1 MLKGIDVSVY
11 QGDIDWDK
19 VKPQIDFA
27 ILRMG
32 LGDDIP
38 SQDDAKF
45 ERNYAECVRLGVPF
59 AVYFF
64 SYAVNKAKVQSE
76 IAHIKRLLEGK
87 TINAPVYI
95 DVENTRGL
103 DWRTI
108 SNADML
114 SIMQEFNTQ
123 LNALGY
129 KMGIYSSRSAF
140 WNEKMSDPWYD
151 NVSKWVAE
159 YGDKVNDFN
168 RTYDIWQHTSKG
180 AIDGIN
186 GNVDM
191 NVMYNNIFTI
201 ELIPVAPI
209 EPSTMPVK
217 KSNEEIAQE
226 VMLGK
231 WGNGE
236 DRKTRLTAEGYDYN
250 AIQAIVNELA
260 VPKPVLKS
268 NDEIAKEVM
277 SGKWGNGNER
287 KTRLTQ
293 AGYNYD
299 AIQNIVNGLAT
310 SAKPVEPSYVTYTV
324 KRGDTLSGIASKFG
338 TNYKKIATDNG
349 INNPNKIYVGQQL
362 KIYK

>member
-1 MLKGIDVSVY
+1 MFKGIDVSVY
-11 QGDIDWDK
+11 QGDIDWDR
-19 VKPQIDFA
+19 VKPHIDFA
-27 ILRMG
+27 ILRIG

-45 ERNYAECVRLGVPF
+45 ERNYDECVRLGIPF

-114 SIMQEFNTQ
+114 GIMQEFNAQ

-151 NVSKWVAE
+151 NVSKWIAE

-191 NVMYNNIFTI
+191 NVMYNNVFSF
-201 ELIPVAPI
+201 EQAP
-209 EPSTMPVK
+209 SV
-217 KSNEEIAQE
+217 KSNEQLADE
-226 VMLGK
+226 VINGK
-231 WGNGE
+231 WGNGT
-236 DRKTRLTAEGYDYN
+236 DRKNRLTAAGYNYE
-250 AIQAIVNELA
+250 AVQTIVNERLG
-260 VPKPVLKS
+260 KSNLKS
-268 NDEIAKEVM
+268 LDEISREVVR
-277 SGKWGNGNER
+277 GKWGNGSER
-287 KTRLTQ
+287 VKRLTA
-293 AGYNYD
+293 AGYD
-299 AIQNIVNGLAT
+299 AKAVQSRVNDLM
-310 SAKPVEPSYVTYTV
+310 K
-324 KRGDTLSGIASKFG
+324 KR
-338 TNYKKIATDNG
+338 
-349 INNPNKIYVGQQL
+349 
-362 KIYK
+362 

>member
-1 MLKGIDVSVY
+1 MFKGIDVSVY
-11 QGDIDWDK
+11 QGDIDWDR

-45 ERNYAECVRLGVPF
+45 ECNYAECVRLGIPF

-114 SIMQEFNTQ
+114 GIMQEFNAQ

-186 GNVDM
+186 GNVDLDYAY
-191 NVMYNNIFTI
+191 VDYPALISGAAKEPEKQVKTTA
-201 ELIPVAPI
+201 ELA
-209 EPSTMPVK
+209 
-217 KSNEEIAQE
+217 NEVIA
-226 VMLGK
+226 GA

-236 DRKTRLTAEGYDYN
+236 ERRQRLTAEGYNYDEV
-250 AIQAIVNELA
+250 QAEVNRLMG
-260 VPKPVLKS
+260 KPAKKS
-268 NDEIAKEVM
+268 SEEIAKEVIRG
-277 SGKWGNGNER
+277 SWGNGKER
-287 KTRLTQ
+287 KDRLTA
-293 AGYNYD
+293 AGYNYSE
-299 AIQNIVNGLAT
+299 IQSIVNKL
-310 SAKPVEPSYVTYTV
+310 
-324 KRGDTLSGIASKFG
+324 
-338 TNYKKIATDNG
+338 
-349 INNPNKIYVGQQL
+349 L
-362 KIYK
+362 K

>member
-1 MLKGIDVSVY
+1 MFKGIDVSVY
-11 QGDIDWDK
+11 QGDIDWDR
-19 VKPQIDFA
+19 VKPHIDFA
-27 ILRMG
+27 ILRIG

-45 ERNYAECVRLGVPF
+45 ERNYAECVRLGIPF

-114 SIMQEFNTQ
+114 GIMQEFNAQ
-123 LNALGY
+123 LAVHGY
-129 KMGIYSSRSAF
+129 RMGIYSSRSAF

-191 NVMYNNIFTI
+191 NVMYNNVFSF
-201 ELIPVAPI
+201 EQAP
-209 EPSTMPVK
+209 SV
-217 KSNEEIAQE
+217 KSNEQLADE
-226 VMLGK
+226 VINGK
-231 WGNGE
+231 WGNGT
-236 DRKTRLTAEGYDYN
+236 DRKNRLTAAGYN
-250 AIQAIVNELA
+250 HEAVQTIVNERLG
-260 VPKPVLKS
+260 KSNLKS
-268 NDEIAKEVM
+268 LDEIAREVVR
-277 SGKWGNGNER
+277 GKWGNGSER
-287 KTRLTQ
+287 VKRLTA
-293 AGYNYD
+293 AGYD
-299 AIQNIVNGLAT
+299 AKAVQSRVNDLM
-310 SAKPVEPSYVTYTV
+310 K
-324 KRGDTLSGIASKFG
+324 KR
-338 TNYKKIATDNG
+338 
-349 INNPNKIYVGQQL
+349 
-362 KIYK
+362 

>member
-1 MLKGIDVSVY
+1 MSAKGIDVSLY
-11 QGDIDWDK
+11 QGSINWEK
-19 VKPQIDFA
+19 VKPHIDFA
-27 ILRMG
+27 ILRIG

-45 ERNYAECVRLGVPF
+45 ERNYAECVRLGIPF

-114 SIMQEFNTQ
+114 GIMQEFNVQ

-191 NVMYNNIFTI
+191 NVMYNNVFSF
-201 ELIPVAPI
+201 EQAP
-209 EPSTMPVK
+209 SV
-217 KSNEEIAQE
+217 KSNEQLADE
-226 VMLGK
+226 VINGK
-231 WGNGE
+231 WGNGA
-236 DRKTRLTAEGYDYN
+236 DRKNRLTAAGYNYE
-250 AIQAIVNELA
+250 AVQTIVNERLG
-260 VPKPVLKS
+260 KSSLKS
-268 NDEIAKEVM
+268 LDEIAREVVR
-277 SGKWGNGNER
+277 GKWGNGSER
-287 KTRLTQ
+287 VKRLTV
-293 AGYNYD
+293 AGYD
-299 AIQNIVNGLAT
+299 AKAVQSRVNNLM
-310 SAKPVEPSYVTYTV
+310 K
-324 KRGDTLSGIASKFG
+324 KR
-338 TNYKKIATDNG
+338 
-349 INNPNKIYVGQQL
+349 
-362 KIYK
+362 

>member
-1 MLKGIDVSVY
+1 MFKGIDVSVY
-11 QGDIDWDK
+11 QGDIDWER
-19 VKPQIDFA
+19 VKPHIDFA
-27 ILRMG
+27 ILRIG

-45 ERNYAECVRLGVPF
+45 ERNYAECVRLGIPF

-123 LNALGY
+123 LNTLGY

-140 WNEKMSDPWYD
+140 WNEKMSDLWYD

-191 NVMYNNIFTI
+191 NVMYNNIFSF
-201 ELIPVAPI
+201 EQAP
-209 EPSTMPVK
+209 SV
-217 KSNEEIAQE
+217 KSNEQLADE
-226 VMLGK
+226 VINGK
-231 WGNGE
+231 WGNGA
-236 DRKTRLTAEGYDYN
+236 DRKNRLTAAGYNYE
-250 AIQAIVNELA
+250 AVQAIVNERLG
-260 VPKPVLKS
+260 KSSLKS
-268 NDEIAKEVM
+268 LDEIAREVVR
-277 SGKWGNGNER
+277 GKWGNGSER
-287 KTRLTQ
+287 VKRLIA
-293 AGYNYD
+293 AGYD
-299 AIQNIVNGLAT
+299 AKAVQSRVNNLM
-310 SAKPVEPSYVTYTV
+310 
-324 KRGDTLSGIASKFG
+324 
-338 TNYKKIATDNG
+338 KKG
-349 INNPNKIYVGQQL
+349 
-362 KIYK
+362 

>member
-1 MLKGIDVSVY
+1 MSAKGIDVSLY
-11 QGDIDWDK
+11 QGSINWEK
-19 VKPQIDFA
+19 VKPHIDFA
-27 ILRMG
+27 ILRIG

-45 ERNYAECVRLGVPF
+45 ERNYDECVRLGIPF

-114 SIMQEFNTQ
+114 SIMQEFNVQ

-129 KMGIYSSRSAF
+129 RMGIYSSRSAF

-191 NVMYNNIFTI
+191 NVMYNNIFSF
-201 ELIPVAPI
+201 EQAP
-209 EPSTMPVK
+209 SV
-217 KSNEEIAQE
+217 KSNEQLADE
-226 VMLGK
+226 VINGK
-231 WGNGE
+231 WGNGA
-236 DRKTRLTAEGYDYN
+236 DRKNRLTAAGYNYE
-250 AIQAIVNELA
+250 AVQTIVNERLG
-260 VPKPVLKS
+260 KSSLKS
-268 NDEIAKEVM
+268 LDEIAREVVR
-277 SGKWGNGNER
+277 GKWGNGSER
-287 KTRLTQ
+287 VKRLTA
-293 AGYNYD
+293 AGYD
-299 AIQNIVNGLAT
+299 AKAVQSRVNNLM
-310 SAKPVEPSYVTYTV
+310 
-324 KRGDTLSGIASKFG
+324 
-338 TNYKKIATDNG
+338 KKG
-349 INNPNKIYVGQQL
+349 
-362 KIYK
+362 

>member
-1 MLKGIDVSVY
+1 MFKGIDVSVY
-11 QGDIDWDK
+11 QGDIDWDR
-19 VKPQIDFA
+19 VKPHIDFA
-27 ILRMG
+27 ILRIG

-45 ERNYAECVRLGVPF
+45 ERNYAECVRLGIPF

-114 SIMQEFNTQ
+114 GIMQEFNAQ
-123 LNALGY
+123 LAVHGY
-129 KMGIYSSRSAF
+129 RMGIYSSRSAF

-159 YGDKVNDFN
+159 YGDKANDFN

-191 NVMYNNIFTI
+191 NVMYNNVFSF
-201 ELIPVAPI
+201 EQAP
-209 EPSTMPVK
+209 SV
-217 KSNEEIAQE
+217 KSNEQLADE
-226 VMLGK
+226 VINGK
-231 WGNGE
+231 WGNGA
-236 DRKTRLTAEGYDYN
+236 DRKNRLTTAGYNYE
-250 AIQAIVNELA
+250 AVQTIVNERLG
-260 VPKPVLKS
+260 KSSLKS
-268 NDEIAKEVM
+268 LDEIAREVVR
-277 SGKWGNGNER
+277 GKWGNGSER
-287 KTRLTQ
+287 VKKLTT
-293 AGYNYD
+293 AGYD
-299 AIQNIVNGLAT
+299 AKAVQSRVNALM
-310 SAKPVEPSYVTYTV
+310 
-324 KRGDTLSGIASKFG
+324 
-338 TNYKKIATDNG
+338 KKG
-349 INNPNKIYVGQQL
+349 
-362 KIYK
+362 

>member
-1 MLKGIDVSVY
+1 MSTKGIDVSHY
-11 QGDIDWDK
+11 QGNVNWEK
-19 VKPQIDFA
+19 VKPHIDFA

-45 ERNYAECVRLGVPF
+45 ERNYAECVRLGIPF

-76 IAHIKRLLEGK
+76 IAHIKRLLGGK

-114 SIMQEFNTQ
+114 GIMQEFKAQ

-186 GNVDM
+186 GDVDM
-191 NVMYNNIFTI
+191 NVMYNNVFSF
-201 ELIPVAPI
+201 EQAP
-209 EPSTMPVK
+209 SV
-217 KSNEEIAQE
+217 KSNEQLADE
-226 VMLGK
+226 VINGK
-231 WGNGE
+231 WGNGA
-236 DRKTRLTAEGYDYN
+236 DRKNRLTA
-250 AIQAIVNELA
+250 
-260 VPKPVLKS
+260 
-268 NDEIAKEVM
+268 
-277 SGKWGNGNER
+277 
-287 KTRLTQ
+287 
-293 AGYNYD
+293 AGYNYE
-299 AIQNIVNGLAT
+299 AVQTIVNERLGKSGLKSLDEIAREVVRGKW
-310 SAKPVEPSYVTYTV
+310 SNGSERV
-324 KRGDTLSGIASKFG
+324 KRLTTAGYDAKAVQSRV
-338 TNYKKIATDNG
+338 
-349 INNPNKIYVGQQL
+349 NNLMKRGE
-362 KIYK
+362 

>member
-1 MLKGIDVSVY
+1 MFKGIDVSVY
-11 QGDIDWDK
+11 QGDIDWDR

-45 ERNYAECVRLGVPF
+45 ERNYAECVRLGIPF

-114 SIMQEFNTQ
+114 SIMQEFNAQ
-123 LNALGY
+123 LNVLGY

-191 NVMYNNIFTI
+191 NVMYNNVFSF
-201 ELIPVAPI
+201 EQAP
-209 EPSTMPVK
+209 SV
-217 KSNEEIAQE
+217 KSNEQLADE
-226 VMLGK
+226 VINGK
-231 WGNGE
+231 WGNGA
-236 DRKTRLTAEGYDYN
+236 DRKNRLTAAGYNYE
-250 AIQAIVNELA
+250 AVQAIVNERLG
-260 VPKPVLKS
+260 KSNLKS
-268 NDEIAKEVM
+268 LDEIAREVVR
-277 SGKWGNGNER
+277 GKWGNGSER
-287 KTRLTQ
+287 VKKLTA
-293 AGYNYD
+293 AGYD
-299 AIQNIVNGLAT
+299 AKAVQSRVNALM
-310 SAKPVEPSYVTYTV
+310 K
-324 KRGDTLSGIASKFG
+324 KR
-338 TNYKKIATDNG
+338 
-349 INNPNKIYVGQQL
+349 
-362 KIYK
+362 

>member
-1 MLKGIDVSVY
+1 MFKGIDVSVY
-11 QGDIDWDK
+11 QGDIDWSR
-19 VKPQIDFA
+19 VKPHIDFA
-27 ILRMG
+27 ILRIG

-45 ERNYAECVRLGVPF
+45 ERNYAECVRLGIPF

-76 IAHIKRLLEGK
+76 IAHIKRLLGGK

-108 SNADML
+108 SNADIL
-114 SIMQEFNTQ
+114 SIMQEFNAQ

-191 NVMYNNIFTI
+191 NVMYNNVFSF
-201 ELIPVAPI
+201 EQAP
-209 EPSTMPVK
+209 SV
-217 KSNEEIAQE
+217 KSNEQLADE
-226 VMLGK
+226 VINGK
-231 WGNGE
+231 WGNGA
-236 DRKTRLTAEGYDYN
+236 DRKNRLTTAGYNYE
-250 AIQAIVNELA
+250 AVQAIVNERLG
-260 VPKPVLKS
+260 KSNLKS
-268 NDEIAKEVM
+268 LDEIAREVVR
-277 SGKWGNGNER
+277 GKWGNGSER
-287 KTRLTQ
+287 VKRLTA
-293 AGYNYD
+293 AGYD
-299 AIQNIVNGLAT
+299 AKAVQSRVNNLM
-310 SAKPVEPSYVTYTV
+310 K
-324 KRGDTLSGIASKFG
+324 KR
-338 TNYKKIATDNG
+338 
-349 INNPNKIYVGQQL
+349 
-362 KIYK
+362 

>member
-1 MLKGIDVSVY
+1 MFKGIDVSVY
-11 QGDIDWDK
+11 QGDIDWDR
-19 VKPQIDFA
+19 VKPHIDFA
-27 ILRMG
+27 ILRIG

-45 ERNYAECVRLGVPF
+45 ERNYAECVRLGIPF

-114 SIMQEFNTQ
+114 GIMQEFNAQ
-123 LNALGY
+123 LAVHGY
-129 KMGIYSSRSAF
+129 RMGIYSSRSAF

-191 NVMYNNIFTI
+191 NVMYNNVFSF
-201 ELIPVAPI
+201 EQAP
-209 EPSTMPVK
+209 SV
-217 KSNEEIAQE
+217 KSNEQLADE
-226 VMLGK
+226 VINGK
-231 WGNGE
+231 WGNGT
-236 DRKTRLTAEGYDYN
+236 DRKNRLTAAGYNYE
-250 AIQAIVNELA
+250 AVQTIVNERLG
-260 VPKPVLKS
+260 KSNLKS
-268 NDEIAKEVM
+268 LDEIAREVVR
-277 SGKWGNGNER
+277 GKWGNGSER
-287 KTRLTQ
+287 VKRLTA
-293 AGYNYD
+293 AGYD
-299 AIQNIVNGLAT
+299 AKAVQSRVNDLM
-310 SAKPVEPSYVTYTV
+310 K
-324 KRGDTLSGIASKFG
+324 KR
-338 TNYKKIATDNG
+338 
-349 INNPNKIYVGQQL
+349 
-362 KIYK
+362 

>member
-1 MLKGIDVSVY
+1 MFKGIDVSVY
-11 QGDIDWDK
+11 QGDIDWDR
-19 VKPQIDFA
+19 VKPHIDFA
-27 ILRMG
+27 ILRIG

-45 ERNYAECVRLGVPF
+45 ERNYAECVRLGIPF

-76 IAHIKRLLEGK
+76 IEHIKRLLEGK

-114 SIMQEFNTQ
+114 SIMQEFKAQ
-123 LNALGY
+123 LAVHGY
-129 KMGIYSSRSAF
+129 RMGIYSSRSAF

-191 NVMYNNIFTI
+191 NVMYNNVFSF
-201 ELIPVAPI
+201 EQAP
-209 EPSTMPVK
+209 SV
-217 KSNEEIAQE
+217 KSNEQLADE
-226 VMLGK
+226 VINGK
-231 WGNGE
+231 WGNGA
-236 DRKTRLTAEGYDYN
+236 DRKNRLTAAGYNYE
-250 AIQAIVNELA
+250 AVQTIVNERLG
-260 VPKPVLKS
+260 KSSLKS
-268 NDEIAKEVM
+268 LDEIAREVVR
-277 SGKWGNGNER
+277 GKWGNGSER
-287 KTRLTQ
+287 VKRLTA
-293 AGYNYD
+293 AGYD
-299 AIQNIVNGLAT
+299 AKAVQSRVNALM
-310 SAKPVEPSYVTYTV
+310 K
-324 KRGDTLSGIASKFG
+324 KR
-338 TNYKKIATDNG
+338 
-349 INNPNKIYVGQQL
+349 
-362 KIYK
+362 

>member
-1 MLKGIDVSVY
+1 MSTKGIDVSHY
-11 QGDIDWDK
+11 QGNVNWEK
-19 VKPQIDFA
+19 VKPHIDFA
-27 ILRMG
+27 ILRIG

-45 ERNYAECVRLGVPF
+45 ERNYAECVRLGIPF

-114 SIMQEFNTQ
+114 GIMQEFNAQ
-123 LNALGY
+123 LAVHGY
-129 KMGIYSSRSAF
+129 RMGIYSSRSAF

-191 NVMYNNIFTI
+191 NVMYNNVFSF
-201 ELIPVAPI
+201 EQAP
-209 EPSTMPVK
+209 SVK
-217 KSNEEIAQE
+217 SDEQLADE
-226 VMLGK
+226 VINGK
-231 WGNGE
+231 WGNGV
-236 DRKTRLTAEGYDYN
+236 DRKNRLTAAGYNYE
-250 AIQAIVNELA
+250 AVQAIVNERLG
-260 VPKPVLKS
+260 KSNLKS
-268 NDEIAKEVM
+268 LDEIAREVVR
-277 SGKWGNGNER
+277 GKWGNGSER
-287 KTRLTQ
+287 VKRLTT
-293 AGYNYD
+293 AGYD
-299 AIQNIVNGLAT
+299 AKAVQSRVNALM
-310 SAKPVEPSYVTYTV
+310 K
-324 KRGDTLSGIASKFG
+324 KR
-338 TNYKKIATDNG
+338 
-349 INNPNKIYVGQQL
+349 
-362 KIYK
+362 

>member
-1 MLKGIDVSVY
+1 MFKGIDVSVY
-11 QGDIDWDK
+11 QGDIDWDR

-27 ILRMG
+27 ILRIG

-45 ERNYAECVRLGVPF
+45 ERNYAECVRLGIPF

-64 SYAVNKAKVQSE
+64 SYAVNKTKVQSE
-76 IAHIKRLLEGK
+76 IAHIKRLLESK

-114 SIMQEFNTQ
+114 GIMQEFNAQ
-123 LNALGY
+123 LAVHGY
-129 KMGIYSSRSAF
+129 RMGIYSSRSAF

-191 NVMYNNIFTI
+191 NVMYNNVFSF
-201 ELIPVAPI
+201 EQAP
-209 EPSTMPVK
+209 SV
-217 KSNEEIAQE
+217 KSNEQLADE
-226 VMLGK
+226 VINGK
-231 WGNGE
+231 WGNGA
-236 DRKTRLTAEGYDYN
+236 DRKNRLTAAGYNYE
-250 AIQAIVNELA
+250 AVQAIVNERLG
-260 VPKPVLKS
+260 KSNLKS
-268 NDEIAKEVM
+268 LDEIAREVVR
-277 SGKWGNGNER
+277 GKWGNGSER
-287 KTRLTQ
+287 VKKLTA
-293 AGYNYD
+293 AGYD
-299 AIQNIVNGLAT
+299 AKAVQSRVNALM
-310 SAKPVEPSYVTYTV
+310 K
-324 KRGDTLSGIASKFG
+324 KR
-338 TNYKKIATDNG
+338 
-349 INNPNKIYVGQQL
+349 
-362 KIYK
+362 

>member
-1 MLKGIDVSVY
+1 MFKGIDVSVY
-11 QGDIDWDK
+11 QGDIDWDR
-19 VKPQIDFA
+19 VKPHIDFA
-27 ILRMG
+27 ILRIG

-45 ERNYAECVRLGVPF
+45 ERNYAECVRLGIPF

-108 SNADML
+108 SNADVL
-114 SIMQEFNTQ
+114 SIMQEFNAQ

-191 NVMYNNIFTI
+191 NVMYNNVFSF
-201 ELIPVAPI
+201 EQAP
-209 EPSTMPVK
+209 SV
-217 KSNEEIAQE
+217 KSNEQLADE
-226 VMLGK
+226 VINGK
-231 WGNGE
+231 WGNGV
-236 DRKTRLTAEGYDYN
+236 DRKNRLTAAGYNYE
-250 AIQAIVNELA
+250 AVQAIVNERLG
-260 VPKPVLKS
+260 KSSLKS
-268 NDEIAKEVM
+268 LDEIAREVVR
-277 SGKWGNGNER
+277 GKWGNGSER
-287 KTRLTQ
+287 VKRLTA
-293 AGYNYD
+293 AGYD
-299 AIQNIVNGLAT
+299 AKAVQSRVNDLM
-310 SAKPVEPSYVTYTV
+310 K
-324 KRGDTLSGIASKFG
+324 KR
-338 TNYKKIATDNG
+338 
-349 INNPNKIYVGQQL
+349 
-362 KIYK
+362 

>member
-1 MLKGIDVSVY
+1 MFKGIDVSVY
-11 QGDIDWDK
+11 QGDIDWDR

-45 ERNYAECVRLGVPF
+45 ERNYAECVRLGIPF

-64 SYAVNKAKVQSE
+64 SYGVNKAKVQSE
-76 IAHIKRLLEGK
+76 IEHIKRLLEGK

-114 SIMQEFNTQ
+114 SIMQEFKAQ
-123 LNALGY
+123 LAVHGY
-129 KMGIYSSRSAF
+129 RMGIYSSRSAF

-191 NVMYNNIFTI
+191 NVMYNNVFSF
-201 ELIPVAPI
+201 EQAP
-209 EPSTMPVK
+209 SV
-217 KSNEEIAQE
+217 KSNEQLADE
-226 VMLGK
+226 VINGK
-231 WGNGE
+231 WGNGA
-236 DRKTRLTAEGYDYN
+236 DRKNRLTAAGYNYE
-250 AIQAIVNELA
+250 AVQAIVNERLG
-260 VPKPVLKS
+260 KSNLKS
-268 NDEIAKEVM
+268 LDEIAREVVR
-277 SGKWGNGNER
+277 GKWGNGSER
-287 KTRLTQ
+287 VKRLTA
-293 AGYNYD
+293 AGYD
-299 AIQNIVNGLAT
+299 AKAVQSRVNDLM
-310 SAKPVEPSYVTYTV
+310 K
-324 KRGDTLSGIASKFG
+324 KR
-338 TNYKKIATDNG
+338 
-349 INNPNKIYVGQQL
+349 
-362 KIYK
+362 

>member
-1 MLKGIDVSVY
+1 MFKGIDVSVY
-11 QGDIDWDK
+11 QGDIDWDR
-19 VKPQIDFA
+19 VKPHIDFA
-27 ILRMG
+27 ILRIG

-45 ERNYAECVRLGVPF
+45 ERNYDECVRLGIPF

-114 SIMQEFNTQ
+114 GIMQEFNAQ

-151 NVSKWVAE
+151 NVSKWIAE

-191 NVMYNNIFTI
+191 NVMYNNVFSF
-201 ELIPVAPI
+201 EQAP
-209 EPSTMPVK
+209 SV
-217 KSNEEIAQE
+217 KSNEQLADE
-226 VMLGK
+226 VINGK
-231 WGNGE
+231 WGNGT
-236 DRKTRLTAEGYDYN
+236 DRKNRLTAAGYNYE
-250 AIQAIVNELA
+250 AVQTIVNERLG
-260 VPKPVLKS
+260 KSNLKS
-268 NDEIAKEVM
+268 LDEIAREVVR
-277 SGKWGNGNER
+277 GKWGNGSER
-287 KTRLTQ
+287 VKRLTA
-293 AGYNYD
+293 AGYD
-299 AIQNIVNGLAT
+299 AKAVQSRVNDLM
-310 SAKPVEPSYVTYTV
+310 K
-324 KRGDTLSGIASKFG
+324 KR
-338 TNYKKIATDNG
+338 
-349 INNPNKIYVGQQL
+349 
-362 KIYK
+362 

>member
-1 MLKGIDVSVY
+1 MSTKGIDVSHY
-11 QGDIDWDK
+11 QGNVNWEK
-19 VKPQIDFA
+19 VKPHIDFA
-27 ILRMG
+27 ILRIG

-45 ERNYAECVRLGVPF
+45 ERNYAECVRLGIPF

-76 IAHIKRLLEGK
+76 IAHIKRLLGGK

-114 SIMQEFNTQ
+114 GIMQEFNAQ
-123 LNALGY
+123 LAVHGY
-129 KMGIYSSRSAF
+129 RMGIYSSRSAF

-191 NVMYNNIFTI
+191 NVMYNNVFSF
-201 ELIPVAPI
+201 EQAP
-209 EPSTMPVK
+209 SV
-217 KSNEEIAQE
+217 KSNEQLADE
-226 VMLGK
+226 VINGK
-231 WGNGE
+231 WGNGA
-236 DRKTRLTAEGYDYN
+236 DRKNRLTTAGYNYE
-250 AIQAIVNELA
+250 AVQAIVNERLG
-260 VPKPVLKS
+260 KSGLKS
-268 NDEIAKEVM
+268 LDEIAREVVR
-277 SGKWGNGNER
+277 GKWGNGSER
-287 KTRLTQ
+287 IKKLTA
-293 AGYNYD
+293 AGYD
-299 AIQNIVNGLAT
+299 AKAVQSRVNNLM
-310 SAKPVEPSYVTYTV
+310 K
-324 KRGDTLSGIASKFG
+324 KR
-338 TNYKKIATDNG
+338 
-349 INNPNKIYVGQQL
+349 
-362 KIYK
+362 